1 MRPVAHKP
9 LESQQ
14 LPDMVQNIPDLLQPL
29 GLSLVLGLLVGLQ
42 REWAQSH
49 VAGIRTF
56 SLITLLGTASALLA
70 KEFGGWVVAASFV
83 GVIGAA
89 AIGNLND
96 TKKDGRGAGV
106 TTEIAMLVMFAVGAM
121 LTVFPAQVS
130 VALGGIVALLLHAKG
145 WLHRL
150 TASLGEK
157 DVRAIMQF
165 VLITCVILPVVPN
178 QPIGPFSVLN
188 PREVW
193 YMVILVVGIS
203 LGGYALYRT
212 VGAKAGLLLGG
223 VIGGLISSTAT
234 TVSYARRASKDRSIA
249 GSATVVIMLA
259 TCVMYARVLSEV
271 AIVARD
277 AFWSIAPPLLAM
289 MALSVILASLML
301 MVVTRDAVKLPEQ
314 ENPAELKSALFFAG
328 MYALALLASAAAK
341 NSAGPNAHYA
351 VAALSGLA
359 NMDAITL
366 STARMVATNQMLP
379 GEAWHAILIAA
390 MANMGFKA
398 IAVAFIGGRAMLGRA
413 STLFALKIAAGVGV
427 LLFWPQVA

>member
-1 MRPVAHKP
+1 MI
-9 LESQQ
+9 QT
-14 LPDMVQNIPDLLQPL
+14 IPDYLQPL

-89 AIGNLND
+89 AIGNIND
-96 TKKDGRGAGV
+96 LKKDGRGAGV

-121 LTVFPAQVS
+121 LTVFPAEVS
-130 VALGGIVALLLHAKG
+130 VALGGLVALLLHAKG

-178 QPIGPFSVLN
+178 QAIGPFNVLN
-188 PREVW
+188 PREIW

-203 LGGYALYRT
+203 LGGYMLYRA
-212 VGAKAGLLLGG
+212 VGTRAGLLLGG

-234 TVSYARRASKDRSIA
+234 TVSYARRAAKDCSVA
-249 GSATVVIMLA
+249 SSATVVIMLA
-259 TCVMYARVLSEV
+259 TCVMFVRVLSEV

-289 MALSVILASLML
+289 LALSVIMASLMML
-301 MVVTRDAVKLPEQ
+301 ISSRDPVKLPEQ

-341 NSAGPNAHYA
+341 NSAGPNATYL

-366 STARMVATNQMLP
+366 STARMVATNQLAP
-379 GEAWHAILIAA
+379 SDAWHAILIAA
-390 MANMGFKA
+390 MSNLAFKA
-398 IAVAFIGGRAMLGRA
+398 VAVAFIGGRAMFGRV

-427 LLFWPQVA
+427 LLFWPQTA